1 MRRAATTA
9 ACLAAS
15 LAAAGCGGGS
25 IEISGDLA
33 EGEHADSV
41 LHFGGAARVAVA
53 GDSFRIHGLD
63 GEVVDLRFVDDD
75 GLHARME
82 IRDAPGGPIHLR
94 GIWMDRGAAYPS
106 GVRMEGGGTV
116 TINGVRMADPE
127 GMPGEIE
134 AAGVVL
140 AASGSGDAML
150 VRPDADHLPDLR
162 VVVTPATSVTSPD
175 GDPVEV
181 DRVEQGDSVTV
192 RGPIQDGYL
201 VASEVVLPR
210 RSATRGERGDGE
222 DRGNDGGRDGGDEDG
237 GGDGDE
243 DRHRDGG
250 NGNRRG
256 KGASDDERS
265 GDRGQGKGRGR
276 GRGRGPGD
284 EWASPV

>member
-1 MRRAATTA
+1 MRRAATMA

-15 LAAAGCGGGS
+15 LASAGCGGGS

-53 GDSFRIHGLD
+53 GDSFRIQGLD
-63 GEVVDLRFVDDD
+63 GEVVDLRFVNDD

-106 GVRMEGGGTV
+106 GVRIEGGGTI

-127 GMPGEIE
+127 GMPGELE

-192 RGPIQDGYL
+192 RGPIQNGYL

-210 RSATRGERGDGE
+210 RSATRGERGDGDE
-222 DRGNDGGRDGGDEDG
+222 RGDGGERGGRDGDGDGNGG
-237 GGDGDE
+237 GGD
-243 DRHRDGG
+243 
-250 NGNRRG
+250 RRG
-256 KGASDDERS
+256 KEASDEERS
-265 GDRGQGKGRGR
+265 GDRGRGKGKGRGR
-276 GRGRGPGD
+276 GRGPG
-284 EWASPV
+284 S

>member
-1 MRRAATTA
+1 MRRAATMA

-15 LAAAGCGGGS
+15 LASAGCGGGS

-53 GDSFRIHGLD
+53 GDSFRIQGLD
-63 GEVVDLRFVDDD
+63 GEVVDLRFVNDD

-94 GIWMDRGAAYPS
+94 GIWMGRGAAYPS
-106 GVRMEGGGTV
+106 GVRIEGGGTI

-127 GMPGEIE
+127 GMPGELE

-192 RGPIQDGYL
+192 RGPIQNGYL

-210 RSATRGERGDGE
+210 RSATRGERGDGDE
-222 DRGNDGGRDGGDEDG
+222 RGDGGERGGRDGDGDGNGG
-237 GGDGDE
+237 GGD
-243 DRHRDGG
+243 
-250 NGNRRG
+250 RRG
-256 KGASDDERS
+256 KEASDEERS
-265 GDRGQGKGRGR
+265 GDRGRGKGKGRGR
-276 GRGRGPGD
+276 GRGPG
-284 EWASPV
+284 S